1 MLNAL
6 GDEERTFTVSLGK
19 LQRHDGLHQPLLRSV
34 VKVAH
39 DPPARSSAAS
49 TMRAP

>member
-19 LQRHDGLHQPLLRSV
+19 LQRHDGLHQPSV